1 MLQWAWADKAPFL
14 CCREEKA
21 QEKSRKK
28 AERQA
33 AGGGYVRHS
42 VAAADMAAYGHAGR
56 KGDYVGCQQLAL
68 VGFWACCCRVSGVAA
83 SLNPGPDSHL
93 LGRHLAAAADRTCVA
108 LFMSPPDVKP

>member
-1 MLQWAWADKAPFL
+1 MLNTVTSFAPGHQSPSIGTLLGARADTAPCL

-68 VGFWACCCRVSGVAA
+68 VGFWACCW
-83 SLNPGPDSHL
+83 
-93 LGRHLAAAADRTCVA
+93 
-108 LFMSPPDVKP
+108 

>member
-1 MLQWAWADKAPFL
+1 MNGRLLLNTVESSAAGHHSPAVDTLQGAWAECAPRL

-56 KGDYVGCQQLAL
+56 RGDYVGCQQLAL
-68 VGFWACCCRVSGVAA
+68 VGLWACYWCNPCTWGVHRCK
-83 SLNPGPDSHL
+83 S
-93 LGRHLAAAADRTCVA
+93 
-108 LFMSPPDVKP
+108 